1 MVAPAPQR
9 EAAPPAGPSTRR
21 RAPGCGQ
28 GTLSQGAVTLH
39 SMLCGLDL
47 DGVLCD
53 LGPSVAARIADRF
66 GVASHPSTW
75 RSYDLRLLR
84 LGVPED
90 RFGAFLDETFDDPS
104 LYTSAPVCEGVGPA
118 LGALREAGWR
128 LVGITARPSHLAE
141 ATTDWLAR
149 HGLPVEEVHHT
160 VVGTKSEV
168 ARGLGVDAA
177 VEDNPTEAELLAEV
191 CESWLLDRPYNRAAP
206 VARARRLTSW
216 GDAVGRLCQLRL
228 FA

>member
-1 MVAPAPQR
+1 
-9 EAAPPAGPSTRR
+9 
-21 RAPGCGQ
+21 
-28 GTLSQGAVTLH
+28 
-39 SMLCGLDL
+39 MLCGLDL

-90 RFGAFLDETFDDPS
+90 RFSAFLEETFDDPT
-104 LYTSAPVCEGVGPA
+104 LYSAAPVCQGVTAA
-118 LGALREAGWR
+118 LIGLRAAGWR
-128 LVGITARPSHLAE
+128 LVGITARPPHLAGPTR
-141 ATTDWLAR
+141 AWLAR
-149 HGLPVEEVHHT
+149 HRLPVEEVHHT

-168 ARGLGVDAA
+168 ARELGAQA
-177 VEDNPTEAELLAEV
+177 TIEDNPAEAELLAEV
-191 CESWLLDRPYNRAAP
+191 CDSWLLDRAYNRASP
-206 VARARRLTSW
+206 VVRARRLSSW
-216 GDAVGRLCQLRL
+216 DDAVGRLCQLRL